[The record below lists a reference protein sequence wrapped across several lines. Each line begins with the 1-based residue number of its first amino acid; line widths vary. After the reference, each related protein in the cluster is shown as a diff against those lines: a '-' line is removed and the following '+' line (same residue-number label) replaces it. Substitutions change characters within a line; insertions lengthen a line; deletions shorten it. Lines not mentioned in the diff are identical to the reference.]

1 MFNQKD
7 KLMRKRV
14 LFSLGLLSAV
24 STFATVKTVTLPA
37 VPKGHN
43 CSFVI
48 QDIPGN
54 LDLDGIQNDILHS
67 LVGSTYEKDT
77 TIYFNSYHS
86 TNDTLKCEISIGRK
100 ASLVVNDT
108 ILCAE
113 DSTFFGSLIKLNSGS
128 YWKKDLYSDAYYEYR
143 PNYDDIH
150 AMKIKIPDS
159 IPLDSIYSIPL
170 DSIYYLPIDSTRHDS
185 TFYYPGSRI
194 DYYPNFVHTFDNV
207 NQTGFYTFVARDT
220 FTGCIHREIAKIT
233 VNKCNISYIHWYNYD
248 GPKEYHAYRSDDY
261 LSYLKEDS
269 IYVLD
274 PFVNCI
280 CKLPLD
286 TIVESTQSENPE
298 DCDYY
303 KYDVTVKLVA
313 TIHDPKGIV
322 ESDTIVAYVL
332 HLNDSGSSFEIAPD
346 TAIATFNGNCVFT
359 VPEIFLAIPKCDCG
373 SYYYTQNLHT
383 GDTITKSCDVI
394 FTFRNYCNG
403 DTIRKMRVLVP
414 EGVEILGKDTTV
426 YAKDSIALRRIIYIN
441 SIIPVYNNWINE
453 INMVNSSNN
462 ITKAY
467 FNSIAEENLVLRT
480 GGNEMPTLY
489 FLDNVKKTGT
499 YYFVVR
505 DTMTGCEATKDI
517 VITVLGNDSTPASL
531 YPADIYEVKGNI
543 YTISGAVVMKDVY
556 LKDGKDILKEGLY
569 IFNNRKIYIKRKD

>member
-37 VPKGHN
+37 VPEGSN
-43 CSFVI
+43 CRFVI
-48 QDIPGN
+48 QDIPDSLGVTEEQSN
-54 LDLDGIQNDILHS
+54 ALNS
-67 LVGSTYEKDT
+67 LVGSTYEENTFFYVLTDSLENGTFK
-77 TIYFNSYHS
+77 
-86 TNDTLKCEISIGRK
+86 DTLKCEISIGRK
-100 ASLVVNDT
+100 GSLVVNDT

-113 DSTFFGSLIKLNSGS
+113 DSTSIGSLIKLNSGS
-128 YWKKDLYSDAYYEYR
+128 YWKKDLYSNVYYEYR
-143 PNYDDIH
+143 PYYDVY
-150 AMKIKIPDS
+150 ASKIEMMSDSIDWDSYKIPFDS
-159 IPLDSIYSIPL
+159 I
-170 DSIYYLPIDSTRHDS
+170 RHDS
-185 TFYYPGSRI
+185 FLYHSGLHV
-194 DYYPNFVHTFDNV
+194 DYYPDIVRSFDNV
-207 NQTGFYTFVARDT
+207 IQTGDYIFIAKDT
-220 FTGCIHREIAKIT
+220 FTGCSHSDFAKIT

-248 GPKEYHAYRSDDY
+248 GPKEYRALRSDDY

-286 TIVESTQSENPE
+286 TIVESTQSEDPE
-298 DCDYY
+298 DCEYY

-313 TIHDPKGIV
+313 TIHDPKGVV

-332 HLNDSGSSFEIAPD
+332 HLDDSGSSFEIAPD
-346 TAIATFNGNCVFT
+346 TAIATFNGNCIFT
-359 VPEIFLAIPKCDCG
+359 VPEIQLLMPKCDCG

-394 FTFRNYCNG
+394 FTFRNYCKG

-414 EGVEILGKDTTV
+414 EGVEILSKDTTV

-543 YTISGAVVMKDVY
+543 YTVSGAVVMKDVY
-556 LKDGKDILKEGLY
+556 LKDVKDILKEGLY

>member
-1 MFNQKD
+1 MG
-7 KLMRKRV
+7 MRKT
-14 LFSLGLLSAV
+14 LLLSSALLSAV

-100 ASLVVNDT
+100 ASITVNDT

-113 DSTFFGSLIKLNSGS
+113 DSTLIGSLIN
-128 YWKKDLYSDAYYEYR
+128 LYSGTYWRKDPSSSVYAEYR
-143 PNYDDIH
+143 PYYDMY
-150 AMKIKIPDS
+150 ASKIEIEADS
-159 IPLDSIYSIPL
+159 IDWRIPV
-170 DSIYYLPIDSTRHDS
+170 DSTRHDS
-185 TFYYPGSRI
+185 SISYRDYPLSLNP
-194 DYYPNFVHTFDNV
+194 DFVRSFNNV
-207 NQTGFYTFVARDT
+207 NQTGAYMFVAKDT
-220 FTGCIHREIAKIT
+220 LTGCSHMDIAEIT
-233 VNKCNISYIHWYNYD
+233 VNNCKISYIHWFNYD
-248 GPKEYHAYRSDDY
+248 GPKEYKAIRSDDY

-286 TIVESTQSENPE
+286 TIVESTQSEDPE
-298 DCDYY
+298 DCEHY

-313 TIHDPKGIV
+313 TIHDFNGVV

-332 HLNDSGSSFEIAPD
+332 HLNDSGSSFRIAPD
-346 TAIATFNGNCVFT
+346 TAIANYNGNCVFT
-359 VPEIFLAIPKCDCG
+359 VPEIQLLMPKCDCG

-394 FTFRNYCNG
+394 FTFRNYCKG
-403 DTIRKMRVLVP
+403 DTVENVHVLVP
-414 EGVEILGKDTTV
+414 DDIRIFGNDTTV
-426 YAKDSIALRRIIYIN
+426 FAKDSIGLDKVIYID
-441 SIIPVYNNWINE
+441 SRRPVYNSFTHKVEMTISRTIE
-453 INMVNSSNN
+453 L
-462 ITKAY
+462 KGY
-467 FNSIAEENLVLRT
+467 FNSIAEDSLVLRH
-480 GGNEMPTLY
+480 GGKEMPILY
-489 FLDNVKKTGT
+489 FLDNVNKTGT
-499 YYFVVR
+499 YYFVAR
-505 DTMTGCEATKDI
+505 DTMTGCEATENFA
-517 VITVLGNDSTPASL
+517 ITVLGNDSTPAPL
-531 YPADIYEVKGNI
+531 YLADIYDVKGNI
-543 YTISGAVVMKDVY
+543 YTVSGAIIMKNVY
-556 LKDGKDILKEGLY
+556 LKDVKDILKEGIY
-569 IFNNRKIYIKRKD
+569 IFNNKKIYINRKK

>member
-37 VPKGHN
+37 VPEGN
-43 CSFVI
+43 YCRFVI
-48 QDIPGN
+48 QSIPDSLGVTEE
-54 LDLDGIQNDILHS
+54 QNNALNS
-67 LVGSTYEKDT
+67 LVGKTYEENT
-77 TIYFNSYHS
+77 TFFILTDSLENGTFK
-86 TNDTLKCEISIGRK
+86 DTLKCEISIGRN
-100 ASLVVNDT
+100 ARLVVNDT
-108 ILCAE
+108 TLCAE
-113 DSTFFGSLIKLNSGS
+113 DSTSAISLMEFDGGS
-128 YWKKDLYSDAYYEYR
+128 YWMKDLYSNVYYEYR
-143 PNYDDIH
+143 PHYDMYAVDAIQINDTVYPDSDPILPRTIPNSVFPGSNHKHTKFYDISQTGEYMFI
-150 AMKIKIPDS
+150 AEDTTSGCRQIDFATIKIKDCK
-159 IPLDSIYSIPL
+159 
-170 DSIYYLPIDSTRHDS
+170 T
-185 TFYYPGSRI
+185 
-194 DYYPNFVHTFDNV
+194 
-207 NQTGFYTFVARDT
+207 
-220 FTGCIHREIAKIT
+220 
-233 VNKCNISYIHWYNYD
+233 SYIYWHNYD
-248 GPKEYHAYRSDDY
+248 GPKEYRAFRSDDY

-286 TIVESTQSENPE
+286 TIVESTQSEDPE
-298 DCDYY
+298 DCEHY

-332 HLNDSGSSFEIAPD
+332 HLNDSGSAFEIASD

-359 VPEIFLAIPKCDCG
+359 VPEIMILRPSCDCG
-373 SYYYTQNLHT
+373 SYYYTQNLST

-394 FTFRNYCNG
+394 FTFRNYCKG

-414 EGVEILGKDTTV
+414 DDIKILGYDTTV
-426 YAKDSIALRRIIYIN
+426 YAKDSISLNSVIY
-441 SIIPVYNNWINE
+441 SITPGFHNTCE
-453 INMVNSSNN
+453 INIINSSNN

-467 FNSIAEENLVLRT
+467 FNSIAEDSLVLRH
-480 GGNEMPTLY
+480 GGKEMPILY
-489 FLDNVKKTGT
+489 FLDNVNKTGT
-499 YYFVVR
+499 YYFVAR

-517 VITVLGNDSTPASL
+517 VITVLGNDSTPVSL
-531 YPADIYEVKGNI
+531 YPADIYEVKGNV
-543 YTISGAVVMKDVY
+543 YTVSGAVVMKDVY
-556 LKDGKDILKEGLY
+556 LNDVKNVLKEGLY